1 MLYKFNQIIMTTL
14 YQNIEKDWND
24 NFIGYSAMAII
35 LSTCV
40 GSVAIMTSVMQGNGF
55 FQMFQVFLVV
65 CACSIHNA
73 SILTV
78 QKPSLVLKL
87 LIASVLISFMVMT
100 FGAAFGF

>member
-1 MLYKFNQIIMTTL
+1 MTTL
-14 YQNIEKDWND
+14 YQKIEREWTE
-24 NFIGYSAMAII
+24 NFLGYTAMAIV
-35 LSTCV
+35 LSTCI

-78 QKPSLVLKL
+78 QKPSVVLKL
-87 LIASVLISFMVMT
+87 LIASVLTSFLVMT
-100 FGAAFGF
+100 FGVAFS